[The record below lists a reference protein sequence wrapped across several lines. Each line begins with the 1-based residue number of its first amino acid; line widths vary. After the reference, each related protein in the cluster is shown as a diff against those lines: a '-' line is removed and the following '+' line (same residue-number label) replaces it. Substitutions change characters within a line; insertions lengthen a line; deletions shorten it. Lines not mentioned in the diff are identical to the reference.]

1 MRSDPSG
8 GQLSGENGGGG
19 RAAGLGEDRE
29 SSEIMPREHSRWVAV
44 AQTFC
49 AGRSPSLRP
58 RSGFLQGP
66 RDGFDDGEEDA
77 AADAAADDLPHDR
90 AEIKTAGGGPGRL
103 GHSRS
108 EERRGGK
115 GGGRTCRSRGGR

>member
-1 MRSDPSG
+1 
-8 GQLSGENGGGG
+8 
-19 RAAGLGEDRE
+19 
-29 SSEIMPREHSRWVAV
+29 MPREHSRWVAV

-90 AEIKTAGGGPGRL
+90 AEIKTAGGGPGLL
-103 GHSRS
+103 GHSDTAHP
-108 EERRGGK
+108 RRDDISAHASDDDAGNGVNHPTQNGKTYGGE
-115 GGGRTCRSRGGR
+115 GGGTNEE

>member
-1 MRSDPSG
+1 
-8 GQLSGENGGGG
+8 
-19 RAAGLGEDRE
+19 
-29 SSEIMPREHSRWVAV
+29 MPREHSRWVAV

-58 RSGFLQGP
+58 RSGLLQGP

-77 AADAAADDLPHDR
+77 AADTAADDLPHDR

-103 GHSRS
+103 GHPGTAQQRRDDLPRS
-108 EERRGGK
+108 EEHTSELQSLMRISSAVFCLK
-115 GGGRTCRSRGGR
+115 K

>member
-1 MRSDPSG
+1 
-8 GQLSGENGGGG
+8 
-19 RAAGLGEDRE
+19 
-29 SSEIMPREHSRWVAV
+29 MPREHSRWVAV

-90 AEIKTAGGGPGRL
+90 AAFTTAGGGPGRL
-103 GHSRS
+103 GPSGPAHQ
-108 EERRGGK
+108 RRDYMSADSSPDAAGNGVNLHTTLHRIEV
-115 GGGRTCRSRGGR
+115 GDSVV

>member
-66 RDGFDDGEEDA
+66 RDGLDDGEEDD
-77 AADAAADDLPHDR
+77 AADAAADDLPPDR
-90 AEIKTAGGGPGRL
+90 AAITTAGGGPNTRKAPGR
-103 GHSRS
+103 
-108 EERRGGK
+108 ENRGPTG
-115 GGGRTCRSRGGR
+115 